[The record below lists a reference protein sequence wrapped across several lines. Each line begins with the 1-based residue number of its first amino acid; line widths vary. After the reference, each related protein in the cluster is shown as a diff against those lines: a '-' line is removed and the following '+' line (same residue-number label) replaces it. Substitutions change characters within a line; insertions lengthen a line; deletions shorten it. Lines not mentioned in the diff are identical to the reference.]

1 MKKILLVILLSTLGF
16 KASAQ
21 EKDNEQIDNFGKIEL
36 GFHGLSFGQ
45 ELPISN
51 KFVWENAIGAGMG
64 MNARGN
70 SANYTLDVVRPVPF
84 LKSKLKFVYNINKR
98 IKKEKITVNNSGNYV
113 ALQTKYS
120 FGKSGSFTYN
130 PALLTEVHWGI
141 QRSLGGNFIF
151 NTHIGLGFVSD
162 FDTSSTAF
170 SPTFG
175 LAFGYR
181 LF

>member
-1 MKKILLVILLSTLGF
+1 MKKTLLIIFLASLGF
-16 KASAQ
+16 NLTAQ
-21 EKDNEQIDNFGKIEL
+21 EQSRNLDKFGKIEL
-36 GFHGLSFGQ
+36 GFHGLSFGY

-51 KFVWENAIGAGMG
+51 KFVWENALGAGMG
-64 MNARGN
+64 MNADNG
-70 SANYTLDVVRPVPF
+70 ANYSLDVATPVPF
-84 LKSKLKFVYNINKR
+84 FKSKLKFVYNINKR
-98 IKKEKITVNNSGNYV
+98 IEKEKITVNNSGNFI

-120 FGKSGSFTYN
+120 FGKSGSTTYN
-130 PALLTEVHWGI
+130 PAMLTEVHWGI

-151 NTHIGLGFVSD
+151 NTHIGLGFVRD